1 MFDGVDDLIRRVAD
15 TENPEIRKVR
25 AKVHAALVAAKSE
38 VAAQSAFEEMEA
50 QLNQL
55 NQARGQAVQVDGSAD
70 DLLRDYPAPAL
81 GVALLVGIGL
91 GLVVSLR
98 Q

>member
-1 MFDGVDDLIRRVAD
+1 
-15 TENPEIRKVR
+15 
-25 AKVHAALVAAKSE
+25 
-38 VAAQSAFEEMEA
+38 
-50 QLNQL
+50 
-55 NQARGQAVQVDGSAD
+55 
-70 DLLRDYPAPAL
+70 LRDYPAPAL